1 MGREE
6 IRNEGEWERGKGKRW
21 GMMEGERREGEK
33 EKKERRE
40 EVKGKKGREIENT
53 RKQKKKKIRK

>member
-40 EVKGKKGREIENT
+40 EVKGRRRGREREK
-53 RKQKKKKIRK
+53 RAEGEK